1 MTDEMKMGFVIC
13 NYVKIRGLTQR
24 QFAERMGFSDTT
36 LLNRM
41 KRPGGWRLWE
51 MLRAYDV
58 LDIPEEERWL

>member
-1 MTDEMKMGFVIC
+1 MTEEMKAGFVIM

-41 KRPGGWRLWE
+41 KRPGGWRLDE
-51 MLRAYDV
+51 MIRAYDV